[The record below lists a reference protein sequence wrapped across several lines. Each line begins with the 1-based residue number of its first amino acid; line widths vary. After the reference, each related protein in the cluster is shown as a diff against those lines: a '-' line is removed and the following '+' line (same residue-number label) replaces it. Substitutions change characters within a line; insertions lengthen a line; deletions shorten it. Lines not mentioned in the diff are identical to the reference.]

1 MRNANIPG
9 RLPKRICGAAACL
22 VLVFIM
28 SASGAFAHE
37 QGPEE
42 EDWGDF
48 SLDLD
53 YIESYTEDCWDIIFF
68 GDSRV
73 VGMAQNTGGYH
84 YVGKVSMGY
93 SWMCGEGLELL
104 KGKMEEYPEAD
115 VVFGFG
121 VNDLDNIGAYIGFY
135 RQMIDAYPDRRLWLL
150 SVNPVNE
157 QIERAHGY
165 TVTNASICAFNEQ
178 LKAALPERYLDCYSY
193 LMEYG
198 FNTADGVHY
207 DSTTCFAIQDFT
219 WRSITRI
226 LDEEKAAAETETEE
240 TETQETE
247 TEEPETEDLET
258 PEAATEENQ

>member
-1 MRNANIPG
+1 MRKANKPAMFS
-9 RLPKRICGAAACL
+9 KRAFGAVFGLALML
-22 VLVFIM
+22 VI
-28 SASGAFAHE
+28 SASCAFAHE
-37 QGPEE
+37 EGPDE

-48 SLDLD
+48 TLDLD

-73 VGMAQNTGGYH
+73 VGMAQSTGGYH

-93 SWMCGEGLELL
+93 SWMCGEGLDLL
-104 KGKMEEYPEAD
+104 KAKMEEFPEAD
-115 VVFGFG
+115 IVFCFG
-121 VNDLDNIGAYIGFY
+121 VNDLGNIGSYISFY
-135 RQMIDAYPDRRLWLL
+135 QQMIDSYPDRRLWLL

-157 QIERAHGY
+157 QAERAHGY
-165 TVTNASICAFNEQ
+165 SVTNASISSFNEQ

-240 TETQETE
+240 TET
-247 TEEPETEDLET
+247 EEPETEE
-258 PEAATEENQ
+258 PGTEEPGTENTGSEEP

>member
-1 MRNANIPG
+1 MQKANKPAL
-9 RLPKRICGAAACL
+9 LPKRVCGAVFGL
-22 VLVFIM
+22 VLLLIM
-28 SASGAFAHE
+28 SASCVSAHE

-135 RQMIDAYPDRRLWLL
+135 QQMIDAYPDRRLWLL

-157 QIERAHGY
+157 QIERANGY

-178 LKAALPERYLDCYSY
+178 LKEALPERYLDCYSY

-219 WRSITRI
+219 WRSITTI
-226 LDEEKAAAETETEE
+226 LDEEKKAA
-240 TETQETE
+240 ETE
-247 TEEPETEDLET
+247 TEEPETEEPGTEQLEAEET
-258 PEAATEENQ
+258 ETEEP